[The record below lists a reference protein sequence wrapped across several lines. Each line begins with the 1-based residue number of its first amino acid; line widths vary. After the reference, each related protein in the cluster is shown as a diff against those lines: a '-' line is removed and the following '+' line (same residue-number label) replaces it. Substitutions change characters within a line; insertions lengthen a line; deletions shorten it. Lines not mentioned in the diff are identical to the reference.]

1 MLTAMVAGLPVFL
14 AYLVTLSP
22 TVPLEDGGEM
32 IRAAFTLGVTHPPG
46 YPLYTLIGRLA
57 CLLPLGDPAF
67 RINIMSA
74 FFSACGS
81 AVLAVAVLR
90 LAGKDDSGASGYLA
104 AILSAWLMGTAPA
117 LWWQSV
123 IAEKYA
129 LNYLFNAVVIT
140 AALMCLSPSPRVY
153 GAESGSRRVVLL
165 LGLATGLS
173 ASHHGQTSYLVPGV
187 SLVVWWTI
195 RRFPRNRRARATV
208 LLLLMAGVG
217 LSAKFL
223 YPPIRAAQNPL
234 HNWNNPSTAGRFS
247 EYTSGEPYKYRILY
261 WDPAAVV
268 RRSREHARF
277 FPAQFGWPG
286 VAAGILGMALLIR
299 SRPRE
304 AVVLLSIVL
313 TGTAYCLNFS
323 LQGIAIRTYYIP
335 VFLAFSLFTS
345 YGLIRAFREVS
356 GRGRTAFPAVLV
368 LTAAW
373 LAWQTGRHGEEADRS
388 RHFFAYDFSRAI
400 LRSVPDRCLLI
411 AYQDYDLFPL
421 WYQNDIL
428 GVSPRVIVVN
438 AAPEAVPPGTVP
450 PGTGATS
457 VSTGEQPVPLIYPP
471 TAGAWRKRFPYTGS
485 LKGRDP
491 GIPVYFTLVFK
502 EIQDFP
508 CTPRGAAYRYDPGPV
523 SRVPREVREEWI
535 RFRRSRTVRGVFDSR
550 VQKDQNTLRLIGYYA
565 YMDYYRGYLLSF
577 LPEGC
582 SEAVPYYRSALA
594 WPSLP
599 DSRTRAAVHG
609 SYAGCLDALGDSAEA
624 WREAENAV
632 AACPEWIPTLNNLAL
647 LHMRHGRRGE
657 ALKIFRRALVIDPR
671 NPVAVNG
678 VRLLEG
684 GVAEHRR

>member
-1 MLTAMVAGLPVFL
+1 MLTALAAGFPVFL
-14 AYLVTLSP
+14 AYLATLSP

-90 LAGKDDSGASGYLA
+90 LARKDGPGAPGYLA
-104 AILSAWLMGTAPA
+104 AILSAWLMGTSPA

-123 IAEKYA
+123 MAEKYA
-129 LNYLFNAVVIT
+129 LNYLFNTVVIT
-140 AALMCLSPSPRVY
+140 AALVCLSPPPRVP
-153 GAESGSRRVVLL
+153 GAGSGSRRVVLL

-187 SLVVWWTI
+187 SLVAWWTI
-195 RRFPRNRRARATV
+195 HGLPRNRRARAAALF
-208 LLLLMAGVG
+208 LLLAVVG
-217 LSAKFL
+217 LSAKLL

-234 HNWNNPSTAGRFS
+234 HNWSDPSTVGRFS
-247 EYTSGEPYKYRILY
+247 EYTSGEQYKYRIMY
-261 WDPAAVV
+261 WDPAVV
-268 RRSREHARF
+268 VKRSIEHALF
-277 FPAQFGWPG
+277 FPSQFGWPG
-286 VAAGILGMALLIR
+286 VAAGILGMVLLIR
-299 SRPRE
+299 SKPRE
-304 AVVLLSIVL
+304 AALLFSVIL
-313 TGTAYCLNFS
+313 TGIAYCLNFS

-335 VFLAFSLFTS
+335 VFLAFSLFVS
-345 YGLIRAFREVS
+345 YGLIRAFRKVS
-356 GRGRTAFPAVLV
+356 GRGRAAFPAVLA

-373 LAWQTGRHGEEADRS
+373 LAWQAGEHGGEADRS

-400 LRSVPDRCLLI
+400 LKSVPDRCLLI

-438 AAPEAVPPGTVP
+438 AAPEAVQ
-450 PGTGATS
+450 PGTGAPSSATRD
-457 VSTGEQPVPLIYPP
+457 QPVPLIYPRG
-471 TAGAWRKRFPYTGS
+471 AGAWGKRFPYAGS

-491 GIPVYFTLVFK
+491 GIPVYFTLVFR

-508 CTPRGAAYRYDPGPV
+508 CTPRGAAYRYDPVPV
-523 SRVPREVREEWI
+523 PRIPREVREEWV
-535 RFRRSRTVRGVFDSR
+535 RFLRWRTVRGVFDFGI
-550 VQKDQNTLRLIGYYA
+550 QKDRNTLSLIGYYA

-582 SEAVPYYRSALA
+582 LEAVPYYRSALA

-609 SYAGCLDALGDSAEA
+609 SYAGCLDALGDSQGAL
-624 WREAENAV
+624 REAETAV
-632 AACPEWIPTLNNLAL
+632 AALPEWVPTLNNLAL
-647 LHMRHGRRGE
+647 LHMRHGRRAE
-657 ALKIFRRALVIDPR
+657 ALAIFRRSLAIDPR
-671 NPVAVNG
+671 DPVAANG
-678 VRLLEG
+678 VRLLSARGSES
-684 GVAEHRR
+684 RR